1 MVLDYLG
8 LPPHDLEELD
18 SQFTEKEVWDSI
30 KQLPSDR
37 APGPDGFTGRFY
49 KACWLIIKNDVMAV
63 FFAIW
68 SRKLAHFN
76 KLNTALITLIP
87 KEGADEVKD
96 FRPISLVHSMA
107 KLVTKILA
115 NRLAPK
121 LQDMVSPRQSA
132 FIQDNFMLVQQT
144 ARLFINNE
152 GKVYF

>member
-1 MVLDYLG
+1 
-8 LPPHDLEELD
+8 LPSHDLELD
-18 SQFTEKEVWDSI
+18 SQFTEEEVWDSI
-30 KQLPSDR
+30 KQLPSDS

-49 KACWLIIKNDVMAV
+49 KACWLIIKDDVMAV
-63 FFAIW
+63 FSAIW
-68 SRKLAHFN
+68 SRKFAHFN

-87 KEGADEVKD
+87 KKEGADEVKD

-132 FIQDNFMLVQQT
+132 FIQVDSFKITLCLCNKLPDCSI
-144 ARLFINNE
+144 RSE
-152 GKVYF
+152 GQG